1 MLTQLENFFF
11 TQLRKLGILP
21 PDENLPSSCKR
32 IFQVLWANN
41 GDAISRQYAGTAAL
55 KVSVEKRMF
64 NIQTS
69 IHRISGYVLLFF
81 IASLN
86 RNSASWNITG
96 NLYNRSNISNCCYL
110 YRCTTRL
117 HVVPFIVD
125 AIMKTM
131 MHVSCRIFWKQ
142 LLISDWK
149 YVS

>member
-69 IHRISGYVLLFF
+69 IHRISADMYFYF
-81 IASLN
+81 S
-86 RNSASWNITG
+86 
-96 NLYNRSNISNCCYL
+96 
-110 YRCTTRL
+110 
-117 HVVPFIVD
+117 
-125 AIMKTM
+125 
-131 MHVSCRIFWKQ
+131 
-142 LLISDWK
+142 
-149 YVS
+149 